1 MRYDWLQSV
10 RSTSLSHRLSSR
22 RVRRNPGSVA
32 ALVQSLETRVMLS
45 AATSQE
51 TAEAV
56 DLPAVTDQFAPDAVI
71 IRTQM
76 SAEEAG
82 VAPAG
87 ALSTSAELNGN
98 GLQFNFIPAVGMPE
112 FAIQGFQD
120 AADLWSSI
128 LTDDIIVNINI
139 NYTALAPGV
148 LGQAGSMT
156 QGVTLTDYV
165 AALDDDARTLDDEIA
180 VANLPTGPTMS
191 LYTSVPTT
199 GAAVI
204 DNDGSA
210 NNMFIDINTANA
222 KAAGV
227 RPAGDAGI
235 DASISFSS
243 LFTWDFDRSN
253 GISSGAFDFIGVAAH
268 EIGHALGFVSGADTV
283 DFTSGVGPQA
293 PTDLNGFRVVQPL
306 DLFRVSDDSI
316 AMGTDLDI
324 RADIDTKYFSIDG
337 GSTLLTTFST
347 GRFNGNG
354 NQASHWQDNLLIGIM
369 DPTAAPGEYA
379 DITDA
384 DVMAFDVIGWDVRMD
399 FGDARDGG
407 PGTLPGD
414 YETFLEAD
422 GPRHSLFSA
431 SGLISDQD
439 GAAKVFLGSTVTAE
453 LDGIASDG
461 AIGDTGDDGV
471 VGLGSLELGQ
481 TASFDVVST
490 GNGAILDYF
499 VDFNADGDFD
509 DAGETFTTVLNQTVQ
524 TVSIEVPIT
533 AVVGDSV
540 ARFRIST
547 AGGLTST
554 GAARD
559 GEVEDYGVA
568 IIDVRPNDPPTAI
581 NFINTVPSLPE
592 NTPILNLLRV
602 ADVVVT
608 DDGVGRNNLSLSGTD
623 ANFFQLIGNQLFLR
637 AGTVLDFETKPS
649 YSVTVSADDP
659 VVGTTPDVSAIFTFT
674 VQNLNEAPTSI
685 TLQNAIT
692 SLPETTS
699 TVGPI
704 GLAQVIVNDD
714 GVGTNNVTLQGADA
728 ASFEIVGGF
737 LRLRAG
743 VPLDFETKSRYD
755 VFIRVDDPAVG
766 TTPDAQVSYTLFITD
781 VNEVP
786 TGITVQ
792 QAVTMLREDANTNV
806 PINLGQV
813 VVNDDALG
821 TETLTLTGSN
831 ANVFEL
837 VGNTLRLRAGTKL
850 NFEAKTVYNVL
861 INANDPTIGND
872 PDISTLFQLFITDVN
887 EIPTSMVIQNPVT
900 SLPEGTVISTPL
912 TVGTVVLTDDAL
924 GNEAL
929 SLSGADAARFQLVGN
944 ELRLRAGLTLDF
956 ETQSFYQVTVDAND
970 STLPGAPDIS
980 VDYTLTVQDVN
991 EAPTAVFLINQIN
1004 SVAENTATAIK
1015 VADIVVID
1023 DTLGQ
1028 ESFQLTGADAASFE
1042 VSGTS
1047 LLLKKGTVLDFETKT
1062 SFRVTLNVNDPMV
1075 GTNVDA
1081 TTTFQLSV
1089 TDRNEAPVT
1098 PLQQSFTL
1106 AARSRAGTLVGV
1118 VTATDPDAGQTLGY
1132 SIVGANNADASKA
1145 FGIDNSTGALF
1156 VRNGLPVRRPV
1167 IYRLTVRVFDSASP
1181 SLFTD
1186 TQVTVNVV
1194 SNLTAPVTTPVLT
1207 TAAKTTTATASTPV
1221 SSVTAPVTKAPAVV
1235 TMKEK
1240 KEDESLP
1247 APVTTPAPLPAK
1259 TAAAKVVKTVAKT
1272 AKK

>member
-10 RSTSLSHRLSSR
+10 RTFCPAARPASR
-22 RVRRNPGSVA
+22 RIRRNLGSVA
-32 ALVQSLETRVMLS
+32 ALVQGLETRVLLS

-51 TAEAV
+51 TAAAV
-56 DLPAVTDQFAPDAVI
+56 DLPPVTDQFAPNAVI

-76 SAEEAG
+76 TAEEAG
-82 VAPAG
+82 VAPA

-139 NYTALAPGV
+139 NYTALSPGV
-148 LGQAGSMT
+148 LGQAGSTT
-156 QGVTLTDYV
+156 QGVSVANYV
-165 AALDDDARTLDDEIA
+165 SALDDDARSVDDNIA

-199 GAAVI
+199 GAAVV

-283 DFTSGVGPQA
+283 DFTSGVGPSA
-293 PTDLNGFRVVQPL
+293 PVDLNGFRVVQPL
-306 DLFRVSDDSI
+306 DLFRVSDASI
-316 AMGTDLDI
+316 ANNTDLDL
-324 RADIDTKYFSIDG
+324 RADITTKYFSIDG
-337 GSTLLTTFST
+337 GTTLLTTFST
-347 GRFNGNG
+347 GRFNGDG
-354 NQASHWQDNLLIGIM
+354 SQASHWKDNLLIGIM

-422 GPRHSLFSA
+422 GPRHGLFSA
-431 SGLISDQD
+431 SGLISDQA
-439 GAAKVFLGSTVTAE
+439 GAPKVFLGSTVTAE

-461 AIGDTGDDGV
+461 AIGDTGDDGI
-471 VGLGSLELGQ
+471 VGLGDLELGQ
-481 TASFDVVST
+481 TATFDVVST

-499 VDFNADGDFD
+499 VDFNADGDFA
-509 DAGETFTTVLNQTVQ
+509 DAGESFTTILTQTVQ
-524 TVSIEVPIT
+524 SVSIAVPLT

-547 AGGLTST
+547 AGGLTAT

-568 IIDVRPNDPPTAI
+568 VIDIRPNDPPTAI
-581 NFINTVPSLPE
+581 NFVNTVPSLPE
-592 NTPILNLLRV
+592 NTPILNLFRV

-623 ANFFQLIGNQLFLR
+623 SGFFQLIGNQLFLR
-637 AGTVLDFETKPS
+637 AGTVLDFETKSS
-649 YSVTVSADDP
+649 YTVTVSADDP
-659 VVGTTPDVSAIFTFT
+659 VVGTTPDVSAVFTFN
-674 VQNLNEAPTSI
+674 VQNVNEPPTSI
-685 TLQNAIT
+685 VLQNAIT

-699 TVGPI
+699 TVSAI
-704 GLAQVIVNDD
+704 SLAQIVVSDD
-714 GVGTNNVTLQGADA
+714 GVGMNNVFLQGVDA

-737 LRLRAG
+737 LRLRSG
-743 VPLDFETKSRYD
+743 VGLDFETKSRYD
-755 VFIRVDDPAVG
+755 VFVRVDDPAVG
-766 TTPDAQVSYTLFITD
+766 TSPDAQASYTLFITD
-781 VNEVP
+781 VNEIP

-792 QAVTMLREDANTNV
+792 QAVTTLREDANTNV

-813 VVNDDALG
+813 VVTDDSLG

-850 NFEAKTVYNVL
+850 NFEAKTVYNVF
-861 INANDPTIGND
+861 INANDPTVGND
-872 PDISTLFQLFITDVN
+872 PDVSVLFQLFITDVN
-887 EIPTSMVIQNPVT
+887 EVPTSMVIQNAVT

-924 GNEAL
+924 GTEAL
-929 SLSGADAARFQLVGN
+929 SLSGADAARFQLVGS
-944 ELRLRAGLTLDF
+944 ELRLRSGLTLDF
-956 ETQSFYQVTVDAND
+956 ETQSFYTVNVDAND

-980 VDYTLTVQDVN
+980 VTYTLTVQDVN
-991 EAPTAVFLINQIN
+991 EAPTAVFLINQFN
-1004 SVAENTATAIK
+1004 TVLENTPTAIK

-1028 ESFQLTGADAASFE
+1028 ESFTLTGADAASFE

-1047 LLLKKGTVLDFETKT
+1047 LLLKKGVVLDFETKT

-1081 TTTFQLSV
+1081 STTFQLSV
-1089 TDRNEAPVT
+1089 TDRNEAPVV

-1106 AARSRAGTLVGV
+1106 AARSRAGTLVGA
-1118 VTATDPDAGQTLGY
+1118 VTGTDPDFGQSLGY

-1145 FGIDNSTGALF
+1145 FGIDNTTGQIF
-1156 VRNGLPVRRPV
+1156 VRNALQVRRPV
-1167 IYRLTVRVFDSASP
+1167 VYRLTVRVFDSASP

-1194 SNLTAPVTTPVLT
+1194 NNLTVPVLAPAVT
-1207 TAAKTTTATASTPV
+1207 PSVAKATAAPAS
-1221 SSVTAPVTKAPAVV
+1221 SSVGSITAPVTKAATATKVKKDEELPTVV
-1235 TMKEK
+1235 T
-1240 KEDESLP
+1240 
-1247 APVTTPAPLPAK
+1247 AAVPLPAK
-1259 TAAAKVVKTVAKT
+1259 TPAAKVVKAVTKT
-1272 AKK
+1272 IKK